1 MSRKKLFIENFLVY
15 GLGGI
20 ISKIVPLIMLP
31 VVTRLMPDTFYYGI
45 NDMANIIVSFGSAI
59 AIMGL
64 YDAMFRLFFEK
75 EDENYKKEVCST
87 AFYSVI
93 GTAIIVFIILIVFK
107 GILSYQFFNSNKY
120 ENLLIISAL
129 TIVIGSTNTI
139 ISAPT
144 RMLNKRKIFLI
155 LNTITPIISY
165 SISVPLLLNKMYVMA
180 LPLAALISSASML
193 IIFYL
198 LNKEWFNIKRFKKEH
213 LKDLIK
219 IGLPL
224 MPNFLIYW
232 ILNSCDRLMINN
244 IIGTSYVGIYGVG
257 AKVASMSQ
265 LIYTAFAGGWQ
276 YFAFSTMKD
285 KDQVG
290 MTSRIF
296 EYLGV
301 ISFITTII
309 LTVFSELIFNILF
322 EGDYV
327 MGAQA
332 FPYLF
337 LSPLLLMLFQTAAN
351 QFLVIKKTWPNF
363 IILSFGAFLNI
374 IINLVLIPTL
384 GVEGAAIATLIGYI
398 SSVLVCVIVLHK
410 MKLIEIS
417 NKFKLSTLSILI
429 FFIVWRIYVKD
440 NIILS
445 LLTGLVSIII
455 ISLNYKDDI
464 NLIVKKLI
472 K

>member
-1 MSRKKLFIENFLVY
+1 MSRKRLFIENFLVY

-31 VVTRLMPDTFYYGI
+31 IVTRLMPDTFYYGI
-45 NDMANIIVSFGSAI
+45 NDMSNIVISFGSAI
-59 AIMGL
+59 AVMGL

-75 EDENYKKEVCST
+75 EDEEYKKEVCST

-93 GTAIIVFIILIVFK
+93 VASIIVFVTLIVFK
-107 GILSYQFFNSNKY
+107 GILSYQFFSSNKY

-144 RMLNKRKIFLI
+144 RMLNKRKTFLI

-165 SISVPLLLNKMYVMA
+165 SISVPLLINKMYVMA

-198 LNKEWFNIKRFKKEH
+198 LNKEWFNIKKFKKEH
-213 LKDLIK
+213 LKDLMK

-398 SSVLVCVIVLHK
+398 ASVLVCVIVLHK

-417 NKFKLSTLSILI
+417 NKFKLSTLIILI

-464 NLIVKKLI
+464 NLIGKKLI

>member
-398 SSVLVCVIVLHK
+398 ASVLVCVIVLHK